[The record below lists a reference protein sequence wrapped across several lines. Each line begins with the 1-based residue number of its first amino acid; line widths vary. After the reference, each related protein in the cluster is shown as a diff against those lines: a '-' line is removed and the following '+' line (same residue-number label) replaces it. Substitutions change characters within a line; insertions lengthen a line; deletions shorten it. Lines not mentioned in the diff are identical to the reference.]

1 MKNKLKY
8 WAFASETSPRGFSLL
23 ELMIVVVLMSLI
35 MGTVLSQIAQLQQ
48 RSRAEGVKV
57 DIFEESREFADQLMR
72 DFHQAGYP
80 NIRMFD
86 TSGWSPALSSPS
98 TGDSRLA
105 AGVILISAGEVQF
118 EGDVDGDGNVDV
130 LDYKLLAAGN
140 NCPCVQRSQVPKSTG
155 GTKFSNELQNVQ
167 SAGTAA
173 DPIFVAYTAT
183 GTSITSAD
191 MTTSAGKN
199 SLASIKT
206 MQWQIKIKAAIVD
219 PQTRLAPETTLHGQ
233 AVIGNCSLAAANQPN
248 SC

>member
-1 MKNKLKY
+1 MKIKMKHL
-8 WAFASETSPRGFSLL
+8 ALTSETSDRGFSLL
-23 ELMIVVVLMSLI
+23 ELMIVVVLMSLV
-35 MGTVLSQIAQLQQ
+35 MAAVLSQIAQLQQ

-57 DIFEESREFADQLMR
+57 DIFQESREFADQLMR

-98 TGDSRLA
+98 TSDSRLA
-105 AGVILISAGEVQF
+105 AGVILISASEVQF

-130 LDYKLLAAGN
+130 LDYKLVTAGN
-140 NCPCVQRSQVPKSTG
+140 NCPCVQRSQVMKSTG
-155 GTKFSNELQNVQ
+155 GTIFSNELQNVQ
-167 SAGTAA
+167 SAGTGA
-173 DPIFVAYTAT
+173 DPIFLAYTAT

-199 SLASIKT
+199 SLASIKSI
-206 MQWQIKIKAAIVD
+206 QWQIKIKAAIVD
-219 PQTRLAPETTLHGQ
+219 PQTGLAPETTLHGQ
-233 AVIGNCSLAAANQPN
+233 AVIGNCSLAATGQPD